1 MRTPPR
7 QDRSKSDLE
16 EIAPSGDA
24 AATAFPLRDS
34 IAARLLRLIFGAY
47 LVVAVLV
54 TCMQLALEYRDT
66 EKRVVAEIHA
76 MQSTFGRA
84 ISDAMWNYNAE
95 VLRGIVSGI
104 KEIPIVQGVK
114 IDDEKGALVHALG
127 TLQDERGRRFRAT
140 PEGRLAPA
148 EPKDGLFDEVLSR
161 EYPIVYTDEHGAQRL
176 IGRWT
181 VYSNQ
186 QVIVDRVKYAFFL
199 ILVNAVLKTLALWF
213 IFLYVVRRWLGRPL
227 QQLSE
232 FVGKLNIDNLGD
244 KVFVLED
251 RGRHELHLLA
261 GKINAMVESLRN
273 SVAKNAAL
281 YTHLQQENAE
291 RRAAEDALRGSEQR
305 LRSIIDNSPAVIYL
319 KDLEGRFLMVNRRYL
334 QLHHIGAEAIEGKTD
349 FDIFP
354 SELAAAFQA
363 VDRRVLADEAARQAE
378 ELVPLDD
385 GLHTFVSVKFPL
397 HDGSGKTYA
406 VCSIS
411 TDITERKRA
420 EEALHHSE
428 EKYRSIV
435 EGALEGIFRASIEGR
450 VLSVNPAGA
459 RMLGYGSADDLLDNV
474 TDLAHQVYARP
485 KDRELIV
492 SALLEHGAVSNQ
504 ELELRR
510 ADGQT
515 LWASVSARLVRDEA
529 RRPLFIETFAS
540 DVTARKLA
548 EAELQRNH
556 ERLEELVTERTAELT
571 QAKELAD
578 VANRAKSAFLAN
590 MSHELRTPLN
600 AVLGFA
606 QILKQDRGLTERQ
619 LLGLNTIQKSGE
631 HLSALIDDV
640 LDLAKVEA
648 GKIEL
653 LLEPVDLREFLDLI
667 AQIIRIRAQDKAL
680 RFVVDLPGDLPRTA
694 SFDAKRLRQ
703 VLLNLLNNAVKCT
716 DDGHVTLRARVTR
729 RGDAR
734 ACLRFEVEDS
744 GVGIAPE
751 LLESIFLRFEQ
762 AGEAARRAHGTGLG
776 LAISRQLVRLMG
788 GDIHV
793 DSRLG
798 QGSRF
803 WFELE
808 LPVAQALAGT
818 EAPKQIIT
826 GYFGPRCKVLVVDDD
841 AGNRATIAE
850 LLRPLGFDVVE
861 ADNGQT
867 GLERAQAVT
876 PDLVLMDC
884 QMPVMGGREATR
896 SLRQLPDCSEVPIIV
911 VSANAS
917 NVERQDILAG
927 GASAYLPKPVD
938 LDRLLAEIGSQLQL
952 AWRFDAAQS
961 APAADHMKPLVA
973 PPPDEIDAL
982 YQLAKRGDMQSIRT
996 RADQLATLDA
1006 AYRPFTERL
1015 RQLAERFESRAIL
1028 ELIESFR

>member
-1 MRTPPR
+1 MT
-7 QDRSKSDLE
+7 
-16 EIAPSGDA
+16 ASGDVA
-24 AATAFPLRDS
+24 PAAFPLRDS

-54 TCMQLALEYRDT
+54 TCIQLALEYRDT
-66 EKRVVAEIHA
+66 ENRVVAEIHA
-76 MQSTFGRA
+76 MQNTFGRA

-114 IDDEKGALVHALG
+114 IDDEKGALVHAFG
-127 TLQDERGRRFRAT
+127 TLQDEHGRRLRAT
-140 PEGRLAPA
+140 PEGRLSPA
-148 EPKDGLFDEVLSR
+148 EQGGGLFDEVLSR
-161 EYPIVYTDEHGAQRL
+161 QYPIVYTDEHGTQRL

-186 QVIVDRVKYAFFL
+186 QVIVNRLKYAFFL

-232 FVGKLNIDNLGD
+232 FVGRLNIDNLGD

-261 GKINAMVESLRN
+261 SKINAMVESLRN

-281 YTHLQQENAE
+281 YSDLQQENVERQGAE
-291 RRAAEDALRGSEQR
+291 EALRGSEQR
-305 LRSIIDNSPAVIYL
+305 LRS
-319 KDLEGRFLMVNRRYL
+319 
-334 QLHHIGAEAIEGKTD
+334 
-349 FDIFP
+349 
-354 SELAAAFQA
+354 
-363 VDRRVLADEAARQAE
+363 
-378 ELVPLDD
+378 
-385 GLHTFVSVKFPL
+385 
-397 HDGSGKTYA
+397 
-406 VCSIS
+406 
-411 TDITERKRA
+411 
-420 EEALHHSE
+420 SE

-435 EGALEGIFRASIEGR
+435 EEALEGIFRVSIEGR
-450 VLSVNPAGA
+450 MLSVNPAGA
-459 RMLGYGSADDLLDNV
+459 RMLGYGSVDALLNSV
-474 TDLAHQVYARP
+474 TNLGSQVYARP
-485 KDRELIV
+485 EDRELIV
-492 SALLEHGAVSNQ
+492 SALLEHGAVSGQ

-515 LWASVSARLVRDEA
+515 LWAAVSARLVRDEA
-529 RRPLFIETFAS
+529 HRPLFIETFAS

-548 EAELQRNH
+548 EEELKRNH
-556 ERLEELVTERTAELT
+556 NRLEELVAERTVELT
-571 QAKELAD
+571 LAKELAD

-606 QILKQDRGLTERQ
+606 QLLKQDPGLTERQ
-619 LLGLNTIQKSGE
+619 VLGLNTIQKSGE
-631 HLSALIDDV
+631 HLLALIDDV

-648 GKIEL
+648 GKVEL
-653 LLEPVDLREFLDLI
+653 FPEPVDLHEFLDLI
-667 AQIIRIRAQDKAL
+667 AEIIRVRARDKAL
-680 RFVVDLPGDLPRTA
+680 RFVVDLPGGLPRTA
-694 SFDAKRLRQ
+694 CFDAKRLRQ
-703 VLLNLLNNAVKCT
+703 VLLNLLNNAVKFT
-716 DDGHVTLRARVTR
+716 DNGHVTLRARVMQHGDTR
-729 RGDAR
+729 AR
-734 ACLRFEVEDS
+734 LRFEVDDS
-744 GVGIAPE
+744 GIGIAPD

-762 AGEAARRAHGTGLG
+762 AGEATHRAHGTGLG

-788 GDIHV
+788 GEIRA
-793 DSRLG
+793 DSQLG

-808 LPVAQALAGT
+808 LPVAHLHAPAHADAG
-818 EAPKQIIT
+818 ARKQIIT
-826 GYFGPRCKVLVVDDD
+826 GYLGPRCKVLVVDDD
-841 AGNRATIAE
+841 AGNRATLTE
-850 LLRPLGFDVVE
+850 LLAPLGFEVME

-867 GLERAQAVT
+867 ALERAQAVT
-876 PDLVLMDC
+876 PDLILMDC
-884 QMPVMGGREATR
+884 AMPVMGGREATR
-896 SLRQLPDCSEVPIIV
+896 RLHQLPACNEVPIIV

-917 NVERQDILAG
+917 NAERQDILAG

-952 AWRFDAAQS
+952 AWRFDAVES
-961 APAADHMKPLVA
+961 ALAAGDMTPLVA
-973 PPPDEIDAL
+973 PPPNEIDAL
-982 YQLAKRGDMQSIRT
+982 YQLAKCGNMQSIRMH
-996 RADQLATLDA
+996 AEHLATLDN

-1028 ELIESFR
+1028 EFIGRFR